1 MGIINNFFHILQI
14 IMKIIVCKID
24 KKYKLSNSINLS
36 FYMPTNSNF
45 NFTNN
50 SVVTLELPFSEHVE
64 ELRQRIFLIVG
75 VILLFTF
82 FSFVEVKSPV
92 KFLELPINNVKF
104 FQLSPGEYFISTV
117 KISFYTG
124 LLFSSPVAIG
134 QLILFLLPGLTKKE
148 TKIIL
153 PLLISSLV
161 LFGLGLT
168 FSYYTLVP
176 AALNFFLNYSEEV
189 IEPFWSFDQYFE
201 FILVLFYSTG
211 LAFQIPIIQI
221 LVGLLNI
228 VSAKQMLSAWRY
240 VILLSTVLGAILTPS
255 TDPLTQLLLSL
266 AILLLYFSGLGILF
280 LIKN

>member
-1 MGIINNFFHILQI
+1 M
-14 IMKIIVCKID
+14 
-24 KKYKLSNSINLS
+24 
-36 FYMPTNSNF
+36 
-45 NFTNN
+45 
-50 SVVTLELPFSEHVE
+50 
-64 ELRQRIFLIVG
+64 
-75 VILLFTF
+75 
-82 FSFVEVKSPV
+82 EVKSLV
-92 KFLELPINNVKF
+92 KILELPINNVKF
-104 FQLSPGEYFISTV
+104 FQGAPGEYFISTV

-161 LFGLGLT
+161 LFGLGLA

-189 IEPFWSFDQYFE
+189 LEPFWSFDQYFE

-228 VSAKQMLSAWRY
+228 VSPKQMLGAWRY
-240 VILLSTVLGAILTPS
+240 VILISTILGAILTPS
-255 TDPLTQLLLSL
+255 TDPLTQLLLSF
-266 AILLLYFSGLGILF
+266 AIVLLYISGLGILF

>member
-1 MGIINNFFHILQI
+1 MA
-14 IMKIIVCKID
+14 
-24 KKYKLSNSINLS
+24 
-36 FYMPTNSNF
+36 TNSNF
-45 NFTNN
+45 NFTKN
-50 SVVTLELPFSEHVE
+50 SIITLELPFSEHIE
-64 ELRQRIFLIVG
+64 ELRQRIFLVFGLIV
-75 VILLFTF
+75 LLTF
-82 FSFVEVKSPV
+82 FAFIEVKSLV
-92 KFLELPINNVKF
+92 KILELPINNVKF
-104 FQLSPGEYFISTV
+104 FQISPGEYFISTI

-124 LLFSSPVAIG
+124 LLFSSPFVIG

-153 PLLISSLV
+153 PLLLSSLI
-161 LFGLGLT
+161 LFGLGLA

-211 LAFQIPIIQI
+211 LAFQIPILQI
-221 LVGLLNI
+221 LLGLLNI
-228 VSAKQMLSAWRY
+228 VSPQQMLGAWRY
-240 VILLSTVLGAILTPS
+240 VILVSTVLGAILTPS

-266 AILLLYFSGLGILF
+266 AILLLYFTGLGILF

>member
-1 MGIINNFFHILQI
+1 MT
-14 IMKIIVCKID
+14 
-24 KKYKLSNSINLS
+24 
-36 FYMPTNSNF
+36 TNSNV

-50 SVVTLELPFSEHVE
+50 SIITFELPFSEHLE
-64 ELRQRIFLIVG
+64 ELRQRIFLIFG
-75 VILLFTF
+75 TILFLTCFAF
-82 FSFVEVKSPV
+82 IEVKNLV
-92 KFLELPINNVKF
+92 KILELPINNVKF
-104 FQLSPGEYFISTV
+104 FQGAPGEYFISTV

-124 LLFSSPVAIG
+124 LLFSSPFIFS

-153 PLLISSLV
+153 PLLISSLI
-161 LFGLGLT
+161 LFGFGLA
-168 FSYYTLVP
+168 FSYYTLIP

-189 IEPFWSFDQYFE
+189 LEPFWSFDQYFE

-211 LAFQIPIIQI
+211 LAFQIPILQI
-221 LVGLLNI
+221 LLGLLNI
-228 VSAKQMLSAWRY
+228 VSPQQMLNAWRY

-255 TDPLTQLLLSL
+255 TDPLTQLLLSV

>member
-1 MGIINNFFHILQI
+1 MTN
-14 IMKIIVCKID
+14 
-24 KKYKLSNSINLS
+24 
-36 FYMPTNSNF
+36 NSNF
-45 NFTNN
+45 NFITDTT
-50 SVVTLELPFSEHVE
+50 VILELPFSEHME
-64 ELRQRIFLIVG
+64 ELRQRIFLLFW
-75 VILLFTF
+75 VIMVLTCIAFI
-82 FSFVEVKSPV
+82 EVKYLV
-92 KFLELPINNVKF
+92 KILELPVQNVKF
-104 FQLSPGEYFISTV
+104 FQISPGEYFISTI

-124 LLFSSPVAIG
+124 LLFSSPFVVG

-153 PLLISSLV
+153 PLLLSSLV

-168 FSYYTLVP
+168 FSYYTLIP

-189 IEPFWSFDQYFE
+189 IEPLWSFDQYFE
-201 FILVLFYSTG
+201 FLLVLFYSTG

-228 VSAKQMLSAWRY
+228 VSPSQMLSAWRY
-240 VILLSTVLGAILTPS
+240 IILISTILGAILTPS

-280 LIKN
+280 LLKN